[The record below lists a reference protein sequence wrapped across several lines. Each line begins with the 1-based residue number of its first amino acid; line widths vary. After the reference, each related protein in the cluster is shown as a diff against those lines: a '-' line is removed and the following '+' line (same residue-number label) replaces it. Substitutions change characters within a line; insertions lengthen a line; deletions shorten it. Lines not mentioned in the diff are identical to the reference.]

1 MPNKDNTILIGKYI
15 RKFISENDEV
25 KSVIS
30 QSNIF
35 PLIANADTTFPF
47 VVYGRS
53 MLRPI
58 YTKDILTENEVEIVV
73 YVVSNDYIESLE
85 VANAIRH
92 SIEGYRYKDNDIEID
107 TMKLVSITEKTSED
121 AYIQEMR
128 FSFTCK

>member
-47 VVYGRS
+47 AVYGRS